1 MPGGSGPTNSASNRV
16 PRSGKCSRPCWRRIR
31 RRARPGRR
39 AGPGGGIPA
48 TPGILAQAA
57 DSRLIGR
64 AAERRDLAEI
74 WDRARLVTLA
84 APPGGGKTRLAV
96 DAARRAD
103 GPVWY
108 VTVAQ
113 IPQEQSVAAAFIDV
127 VAPSSQ
133 APDASHGVLA
143 AFADASGLVILD
155 GCDGRT
161 ATGLR
166 RARWPTGWPR
176 CAGQLLSQAA
186 PIRADI
192 RQPVSL
198 TELADVAAAR
208 RGPGPQPASP
218 TAALPGAGAAYLLA
232 KAAASEMARVV
243 QPSPLA
249 PAVSSP
255 SRRH

>member
-1 MPGGSGPTNSASNRV
+1 
-16 PRSGKCSRPCWRRIR
+16 
-31 RRARPGRR
+31 
-39 AGPGGGIPA
+39 
-48 TPGILAQAA
+48 
-57 DSRLIGR
+57 
-64 AAERRDLAEI
+64 
-74 WDRARLVTLA
+74 
-84 APPGGGKTRLAV
+84 
-96 DAARRAD
+96 
-103 GPVWY
+103 VWY

-113 IPQEQSVAAAFIDV
+113 IPQEQSVAAAFLDV
-127 VAPSSQ
+127 VAQSSR

-208 RGPGPQPASP
+208 RGPQPASP
-218 TAALPGAGAAYLLA
+218 TAALPGAGTAYLLA

-243 QPSPLA
+243 PPSSLA